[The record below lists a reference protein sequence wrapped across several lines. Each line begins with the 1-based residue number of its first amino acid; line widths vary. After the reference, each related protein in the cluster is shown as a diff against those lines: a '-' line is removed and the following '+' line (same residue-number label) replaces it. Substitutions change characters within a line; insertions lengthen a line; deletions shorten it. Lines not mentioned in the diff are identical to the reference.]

1 MKGSAPESHAERRR
15 QVPTAAARAA
25 FDAGTEPWRPP
36 PSREP
41 ALSPRWM
48 GWRLRMLVAGA
59 LVGCITLLVYARWIA
74 ETPTVDAQWQVNP
87 RGEWVL
93 ASSSEPSLQPYAGQS
108 LVSVQ
113 GAEDERPTPLGRPA
127 SVPSPRWM
135 VADGDRLGHTLAR
148 RALNAALSQPEVRL
162 TFSGGASVKVRTA
175 EGRVSDLPSM
185 LWLVSGL
192 ALLLHLVAMVV
203 VLARPTRAN
212 ALFALMAGCQAVNLL
227 FQGVESSPLLGLPWS
242 FIALQAWLPM
252 ALDLCTA
259 AAMLQ
264 AAGLHPRRL
273 PGSAWLAGAGWLW
286 AGALSL
292 LIFRNSLPNAWWW
305 VQASGAASAA
315 TVLALFTA
323 AHRQHLHP
331 FSLVLRRFTTVGL
344 SAWLLLTA
352 IVAGGGHAA
361 PQIQHKLV
369 PTLAMMWCVFFSCML
384 IVLPFISK
392 AQALMREFTLL
403 ALVSTVAT
411 LLDLGFVAV
420 FSLGQF
426 TSLTLALFMA
436 LAVYV
441 GARQWVLDRLR
452 GSQMHTTERMFE
464 QLYRIARAVEAH
476 PERGTEL
483 MLQLLC
489 DLFDPM
495 EAVVDDKPCAAA
507 RVVDGGSTL
516 LLPLPLIG
524 ADGGGPPDSAAA
536 AQSIRM
542 RYAHRG
548 RRLFHS
554 EDAVLADRIVDQLRR
569 AVAFD
574 RAVEQGRSE
583 ERLRLAQDLHDDIGA
598 RLLTL
603 MYQASTPE
611 MESYVRHTLQDLKT
625 LTRGLA
631 VVNQRLS
638 HAAAEWK
645 ADLTQRLAAA
655 DVVLRWKL
663 DMDEDVLLSV
673 VQWSALTRVL
683 RELVNNV
690 MSHSQART
698 VEIDL
703 ALKRNRLRLSV
714 SDDGIGRDP
723 QVWSHGLGL
732 GGVRKRVKQLGGSVQ
747 WTEQP
752 EGGIRCEVL
761 VDSFSSR

>member
-1 MKGSAPESHAERRR
+1 
-15 QVPTAAARAA
+15 
-25 FDAGTEPWRPP
+25 
-36 PSREP
+36 
-41 ALSPRWM
+41 M
-48 GWRLRMLVAGA
+48 GWRLRLLVAGV

-74 ETPTVDAQWQVNP
+74 ETPTVDAHWQVNP
-87 RGEWVL
+87 SGEWVL
-93 ASSSEPSLQPYAGQS
+93 ASSSEPSLLAYAGQN

-113 GAEDERPTPLGRPA
+113 GSDDERPTPLDRAAPM
-127 SVPSPRWM
+127 PSPRWM
-135 VADGDRLGHTLAR
+135 VADGDRLSHVLAR

-162 TFSGGASVKVRTA
+162 TFSGGGSVKVHTA
-175 EGRVSDLPSM
+175 EGRASDLPSM

-203 VLARPTRAN
+203 VLARPTRVN

-227 FQGVESSPLLGLPWS
+227 FQGVESGPLLGLPLS

-252 ALDLCTA
+252 VLDLCTA

-273 PGSAWLAGAGWLW
+273 PGSGWLAAAGWLW

-292 LIFRNSLPNAWWW
+292 LILRNSLPNAWWW

-315 TVLALFTA
+315 AVLALFTA

-331 FSLVLRRFTTVGL
+331 FSLVLRRFTAVGL
-344 SAWLLLTA
+344 SAWLLLTV

-411 LLDLGFVAV
+411 LLDLAFVAT

-476 PERGTEL
+476 PERSTEL

-495 EAVVDDKPCAAA
+495 EAIVDDKPCAAA

-516 LLPLPLIG
+516 LLPLPLIC
-524 ADGGGPPDSAAA
+524 ADGGGQPDTAAA

-752 EGGIRCEVL
+752 GGGIRCEVL